1 MSARGGSLMEK
12 VRQQQQQLLK
22 QRKVAVSTTQ
32 GGEGYKAAHTGGMLS
47 DDTNRRIVT
56 ESVRT
61 TRVSQQEAGEW
72 KGVDAAL
79 RPPTLG
85 LKVSKSNNP
94 FLNRR

>member
-1 MSARGGSLMEK
+1 MEK

-32 GGEGYKAAHTGGMLS
+32 GGEGYKAAQTGGVLS
-47 DDTNRRIVT
+47 DDTNRRILT
-56 ESVRT
+56 ESVR
-61 TRVSQQEAGEW
+61 TRVSQQEL
-72 KGVDAAL
+72 KGVDTAP